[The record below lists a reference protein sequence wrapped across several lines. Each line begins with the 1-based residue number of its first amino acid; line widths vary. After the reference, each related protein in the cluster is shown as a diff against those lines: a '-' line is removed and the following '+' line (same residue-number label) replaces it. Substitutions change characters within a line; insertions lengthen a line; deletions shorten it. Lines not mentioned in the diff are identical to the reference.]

1 MANSVK
7 GAAETFGSAQA
18 PAQHTPELLWSSGK
32 CPKTRVV
39 DAHELMEG
47 GHVGVARGDAAHAVD
62 DMGWQ
67 HQHAAYVR
75 TLAENGFTQSMSR
88 KGNCADNGATG
99 QIFGHMRNEF
109 FRGRDTQVMRDAPQS

>member
-1 MANSVK
+1 M
-7 GAAETFGSAQA
+7 G
-18 PAQHTPELLWSSGK
+18 
-32 CPKTRVV
+32 
-39 DAHELMEG
+39 G

-75 TLAENGFTQSMSR
+75 TLAENGFIRSMSR
-88 KGNCADNGATG
+88 KGLPGQRGDR

-109 FRGRDTQVMRDAPQS
+109 FRGRDTRLMCDAPQS

>member
-39 DAHELMEG
+39 DAHGLVG
-47 GHVGVARGDAAHAVD
+47 GRHVGVARGDAAHAVD

-67 HQHAAYVR
+67 YRHAAYVR

-88 KGNCADNGATG
+88 KGLPGQRGDR

-109 FRGRDTQVMRDAPQS
+109 FRGRDTQVMCDAPQS